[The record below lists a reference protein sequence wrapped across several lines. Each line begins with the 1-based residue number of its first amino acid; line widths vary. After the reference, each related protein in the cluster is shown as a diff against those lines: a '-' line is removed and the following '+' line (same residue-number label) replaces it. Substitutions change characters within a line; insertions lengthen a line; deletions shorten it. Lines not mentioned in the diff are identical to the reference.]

1 MTAEKK
7 PKVILIGAHCGAGE
21 QVAIIEALARI
32 DVPIVVVGDVP
43 QAISEVD
50 RLKELGASMERDM
63 KLIQPIPKLPETRG
77 ERRQKARK
85 KNRK

>member
-1 MTAEKK
+1 MNAENK
-7 PKVILIGAHCGAGE
+7 PKVILIGAHCGVGE
-21 QVAIIEALARI
+21 QAAIMEALAKI
-32 DVPIVVVGDVP
+32 DIPIVVVGDVP

-50 RLKELGASMERDM
+50 KLKELGASMERDM
-63 KLIQPIPKLPETRG
+63 RLIQPLPKLPETRG

>member
-1 MTAEKK
+1 MNTEDK

-21 QVAIIEALARI
+21 QVAIMEALAKI
-32 DVPIVVVGDVP
+32 DVLIVVVGDVP
-43 QAISEVD
+43 QAISAVD

-63 KLIQPIPKLPETRG
+63 RLIRPLPKLPETRG

>member
-1 MTAEKK
+1 MDVENK

-21 QVAIIEALARI
+21 QIAIMEALAKI

-63 KLIQPIPKLPETRG
+63 RLIQPLPKLPETRG

-85 KNRK
+85 KKRR